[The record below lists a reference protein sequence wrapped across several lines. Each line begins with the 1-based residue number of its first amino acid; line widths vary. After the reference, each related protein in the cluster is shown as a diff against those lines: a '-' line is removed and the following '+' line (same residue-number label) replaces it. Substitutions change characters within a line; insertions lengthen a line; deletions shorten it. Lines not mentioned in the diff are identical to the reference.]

1 MKIYTKNGD
10 KGLTSLYNSAKIS
23 KSSVLID
30 LIGDLDELNCY
41 IGNITSSRLLEDLQ
55 IWIFDLC
62 TIIAN
67 PTHKYTF
74 DKNEVVIK
82 LLEKEIDDITNE
94 LPKLN
99 NFILP
104 TGNIH
109 IARAVTRRC
118 ERKLVNIVESTV
130 YSHIPPNC
138 LIFLNR
144 LSDYLFTLARFEN
157 LDKREVI
164 YRKSNIIANVV
175 DNDE

>member
-82 LLEKEIDDITNE
+82 LLEK
-94 LPKLN
+94 
-99 NFILP
+99 
-104 TGNIH
+104 
-109 IARAVTRRC
+109 
-118 ERKLVNIVESTV
+118 
-130 YSHIPPNC
+130 
-138 LIFLNR
+138 
-144 LSDYLFTLARFEN
+144 SDYLFTLARFEN

>member
-1 MKIYTKNGD
+1 M
-10 KGLTSLYNSAKIS
+10 
-23 KSSVLID
+23 
-30 LIGDLDELNCY
+30 
-41 IGNITSSRLLEDLQ
+41 Q

>member
-41 IGNITSSRLLEDLQ
+41 IGNITSSDYLKICKFGFLIYAPLQ
-55 IWIFDLC
+55 QIQHINIHL
-62 TIIAN
+62 I
-67 PTHKYTF
+67 KM
-74 DKNEVVIK
+74 K
-82 LLEKEIDDITNE
+82 LLSNYQKKEIDDITNE